1 MVTATAEN
9 RGMTYFS
16 CAIMILCQFSC
27 KHILGDLFSPSYAQE
42 NVLEKDS
49 HWKFTK
55 KNKIFKAMLQYKL
68 HVLCSNPQGLLTGVC
83 N

>member
-55 KNKIFKAMLQYKL
+55 KK
-68 HVLCSNPQGLLTGVC
+68 
-83 N
+83 

>member
-27 KHILGDLFSPSYAQE
+27 KHVLGDLFSPSYAQE

-55 KNKIFKAMLQYKL
+55 KIKYLKQCFSISSM
-68 HVLCSNPQGLLTGVC
+68 CSVQIPRVF
-83 N
+83 